1 MLYKIPFV
9 FSVELGHVST
19 YLDISLKSEFQ
30 VYMFPSYS
38 TCTLLIHIYLYINI
52 MFVTLY
58 SVCDLHPT

>member
-1 MLYKIPFV
+1 MLYKYHLF

-38 TCTLLIHIYLYINI
+38 TLYIVDTYI
-52 MFVTLY
+52 FVY
-58 SVCDLHPT
+58 